1 MHGLEQKAGN
11 GRILIKGTREGEDII
26 IDIMDNGI
34 GFSKLS
40 LENLDLDFISPDD
53 TRSYEDT

>member
-1 MHGLEQKAGN
+1 M
-11 GRILIKGTREGEDII
+11 LIKGTREGEDII